1 MNPAFSIDFATR
13 RSVELFLERIAGD
26 YPVAGAWLYGSRARG
41 EARKDSDADVAVIL
55 DGPKG
60 RTSSVAVAMAGPAYD
75 VMLETGI
82 LVSPIP
88 IWQTD
93 WLDPSQHGN
102 PFLIRNIKRD
112 GIAL

>member
-1 MNPAFSIDFATR
+1 MKSIVSIDSATR
-13 RSVELFLERIAGD
+13 RCVELFLERIAGD

-112 GIAL
+112 GISL